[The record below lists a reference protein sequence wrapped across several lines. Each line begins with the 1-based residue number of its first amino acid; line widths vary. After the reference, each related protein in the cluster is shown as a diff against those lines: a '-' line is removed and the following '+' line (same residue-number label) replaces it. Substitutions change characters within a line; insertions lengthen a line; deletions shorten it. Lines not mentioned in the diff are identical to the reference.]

1 MYDKFHVQQGRSY
14 PAMNEGTQ
22 SFGQLLNSW
31 RSTRGLSQLSL
42 ALESD
47 VSQRHISFLE
57 SGRATPSRT
66 MVLRLSEAL
75 RVPLAHRNALLV
87 SAGFASIFKKSELHT
102 EQFDQIRSATSIF
115 LKGVEPAIA
124 IIVDASWTLKQ
135 ANSSANKFLV
145 HLLRQSPL
153 ARMFETEQSINV
165 MKLLFDQQGL
175 RPMVKD
181 WEATSS
187 RLLQRL
193 RCDSALLGRNH
204 PSFALY
210 EELIALPDIS
220 DNWRPLSWEADIPP
234 AMTIDF
240 FDGDCMFSFHSAVTM
255 IGTPYDIAL
264 EELRMEIF
272 FPANEQTRLALQQVM
287 ATETASSESRA

>member
-1 MYDKFHVQQGRSY
+1 
-14 PAMNEGTQ
+14 MNEGIK

-75 RVPLAHRNALLV
+75 GVPLAHRNAFLV

-115 LKGVEPAIA
+115 LKGVEPALA
-124 IIVDASWTLKQ
+124 IIVDACWTLKQ
-135 ANSSANKFLV
+135 ANCSASKFFV
-145 HLLRQSPL
+145 HLLRHTPL

-193 RCDSALLGRNH
+193 RRDSALLGRNH

-220 DNWRPLSWEADIPP
+220 DNWRSLSWEAEMPP

-240 FDGDCMFSFHSAVTM
+240 FDGDRMFSFHSAVTM
-255 IGTPYDIAL
+255 IGTPYDITL

-287 ATETASSESRA
+287 ATETANSQSRS